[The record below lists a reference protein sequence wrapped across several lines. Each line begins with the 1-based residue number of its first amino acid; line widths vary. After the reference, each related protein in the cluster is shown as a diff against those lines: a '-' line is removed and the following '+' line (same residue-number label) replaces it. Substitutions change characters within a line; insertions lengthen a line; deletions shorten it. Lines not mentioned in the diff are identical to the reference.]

1 MLLMKKSEI
10 SLLAGL
16 CAAVALAA
24 FQVPFSQSCARLRSD
39 TLRLHVVADSNDAD
53 DQRVK
58 LKVRD
63 AVLKEA
69 SEELAG
75 CKSAEAAANEANA
88 LLDVIER
95 AADETLARNGMS
107 YTSRARV
114 VEMYFPAR
122 EYGDVRL
129 PEGVYTALRVELGEA
144 RGHNWWCVVYPSL
157 CLPAAED
164 TDPLDGYDET
174 ERELVTEAEEYIFRF
189 KAEELLQKLF
199 KRGDD

>member
-1 MLLMKKSEI
+1 MKKSEI

-144 RGHNWWCVVYPSL
+144 AGHNWWCVIYPSL
-157 CLPAAED
+157 CLPAAEG
-164 TDPLDGYDET
+164 DPLDDYDAA
-174 ERELVTEAEEYIFRF
+174 ERELVSEPEQYVFRF
-189 KAEELLQKLF
+189 KAEELLQRLF
-199 KRGDD
+199 ARADND